1 MKGEQNMIK
10 HFTVLAFSIEKP
22 NNKQS
27 RPNPYIQ
34 IINVQDE
41 NQNQRLMMT
50 TYGVPFIE
58 LIYKHGDLTKI
69 KLNSDQDLWQRQT
82 LFKYANYFLAKY
94 VPGYYI
100 DKPIVDNLKRNLAE
114 VEYFNVSND
123 SQYFEN
129 FRYSQANCY
138 EK

>member
-1 MKGEQNMIK
+1 MIK
-10 HFTVLAFSIEKP
+10 HFHVIPFLIKKETS
-22 NNKQS
+22 KQG

-34 IINVQDE
+34 ILDVEDDH
-41 NQNQRLMMT
+41 QNQRLMMT

-58 LIYKHGDLTKI
+58 LIFKKQQLLKI
-69 KLNSDQDLWQRQT
+69 KLNSDQDLWQRTT

-123 SQYFEN
+123 NQYYETFN
-129 FRYSQANCY
+129 YSPANCY